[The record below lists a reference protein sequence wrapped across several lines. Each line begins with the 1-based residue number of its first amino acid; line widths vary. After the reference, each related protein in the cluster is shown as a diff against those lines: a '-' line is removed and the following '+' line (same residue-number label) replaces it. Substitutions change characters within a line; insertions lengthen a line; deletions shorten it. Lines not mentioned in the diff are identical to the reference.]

1 MYEIHVDKTFA
12 AAHYLRGYEGECS
25 NLHGHNWKV
34 TAVLAADF
42 TDETGI
48 SIDFKTI
55 SALLEVIL
63 KDFDHKN
70 LNDIKEF
77 EIINPSAEL
86 IAKNIFEKLSAL
98 ISEINKEIKVV
109 SINVAESEKF
119 RVVYKP

>member
-25 NLHGHNWKV
+25 CLHGHNWKV

-48 SIDFKTI
+48 SVDFKTV

-77 EIINPSAEL
+77 EIINPSAEH
-86 IAKNIFEKLSAL
+86 IAKNVFEKLSAL
-98 ISEINKEIKVV
+98 LLEINKEIKVV
-109 SINVAESEKF
+109 SIGVAESEKY
-119 RVVYKP
+119 RVIYKP